1 MREEWKRWRRH
12 TDTTDYWIVRLKRT
26 MTTELL
32 YALLRMQGRR
42 NASPL
47 RKDQHSLPDYCGIC
61 TSSLTCSAFSGAG
74 MNLPATASAM
84 I

>member
-32 YALLRMQGRR
+32 YALLRIQGVNVLEAGISHDRASTR
-42 NASPL
+42 NSRVARMRNPM
-47 RKDQHSLPDYCGIC
+47 
-61 TSSLTCSAFSGAG
+61 A
-74 MNLPATASAM
+74 
-84 I
+84 

>member
-32 YALLRMQGRR
+32 YALLRMQGDAMRR
-42 NASPL
+42 PYEGTNTRWPITAE
-47 RKDQHSLPDYCGIC
+47 
-61 TSSLTCSAFSGAG
+61 SA
-74 MNLPATASAM
+74 PAP
-84 I
+84 

>member
-32 YALLRMQGRR
+32 YALLRIQGDAMRR
-42 NASPL
+42 PYE
-47 RKDQHSLPDYCGIC
+47 R
-61 TSSLTCSAFSGAG
+61 F
-74 MNLPATASAM
+74 
-84 I
+84 